1 MSKGSS
7 PRPYSVDLKTFDNNW
22 NNVFRKPDPRV
33 IEDAELED
41 EAFARIANQTDVK
54 DSQQGG

>member
-22 NNVFRKPDPRV
+22 DNVFRQPDPKV
-33 IEDAELED
+33 IEDAKLED